1 MYLERH
7 RQKKKSVL
15 HRLYN
20 DNSESKN
27 DNTHS
32 RFHIL
37 SKQSH
42 FTLHVH
48 FDLSQKQIK
57 FDRVN
62 ITNDKNF
69 LRRRLCHKEGKTTK
83 KMNKRMERWMGRWID
98 GRMDIHLYVSKPT
111 YHCGI
116 MVHSKE
122 KSVSMSQFPWS
133 FTKIQKCGSEEKA
146 SCHSLKHGF
155 TIVYIFFFKEN
166 MLTEQLWQEN
176 HQRKQEQEAPEK
188 LIKGQ
193 HIAPLSSHQAIQP
206 HPQLP
211 SWKPAPGRPSLC
223 KDHPHEKRL
232 RRSL

>member
-20 DNSESKN
+20 NNSESEN
-27 DNTHS
+27 DHTHS

-62 ITNDKNF
+62 IINDKNF
-69 LRRRLCHKEGKTTK
+69 LRRRLCQKEGKNTK
-83 KMNKRMERWMGRWID
+83 KMNKSMERWMGRWVD

-166 MLTEQLWQEN
+166 MLTGPLW
-176 HQRKQEQEAPEK
+176 
-188 LIKGQ
+188 
-193 HIAPLSSHQAIQP
+193 
-206 HPQLP
+206 
-211 SWKPAPGRPSLC
+211 
-223 KDHPHEKRL
+223 
-232 RRSL
+232 